1 MTKRRDDPS
10 SYSASYSCCSL
21 LLQLLLPRVAIATT
35 TPTAT
40 AFRGF
45 CNISFNLIRVECRR
59 RRLCSIV
66 GRRFDLAA
74 PVCERACCNRVACC
88 SVCCLPSAGCRLR
101 VAGCGLRPAGCR
113 YSDSNSDNDDD
124 DDGDDEMQSQR
135 QRSDWGLLSVCAALP
150 CLGAASRAAYA
161 AAVCGVD

>member
-10 SYSASYSCCSL
+10 FYSASYSCCSL
-21 LLQLLLPRVAIATT
+21 LLQLLLLLLPRVAIATT
-35 TPTAT
+35 TPSAT

-101 VAGCGLRPAGCR
+101 VAGCGQPAAGTQTATQTTMTTTTRCRARDRDLTGACCQSVLRCPVW
-113 YSDSNSDNDDD
+113 
-124 DDGDDEMQSQR
+124 ELPLE
-135 QRSDWGLLSVCAALP
+135 LLMLLP
-150 CLGAASRAAYA
+150 LLVG
-161 AAVCGVD
+161 